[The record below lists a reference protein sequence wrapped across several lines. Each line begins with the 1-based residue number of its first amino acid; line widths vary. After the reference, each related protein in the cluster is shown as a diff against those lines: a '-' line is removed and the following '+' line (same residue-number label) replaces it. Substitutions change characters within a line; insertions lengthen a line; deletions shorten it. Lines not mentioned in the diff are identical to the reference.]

1 MYEVGVTEVVGL
13 YDEVALPLLPAGTR
27 LRAIRFRPA
36 AVAPAFGMSASS
48 LRNRTVPA
56 DAVLDPRRVRRLG
69 DPDGIDRWIRSIE
82 PSSRTA
88 AAVQLLATRSV
99 DEVAAALD
107 VTGRHLRRLVLAD
120 VGLPPKVYQQI
131 VRLQRFVK
139 AVDRGTPLAIAA
151 AGAGYADQPHLTRVV
166 RRFAG
171 ITPAR
176 LAQERQPA

>member
-1 MYEVGVTEVVGL
+1 MYEAGVAEVVGL

-36 AVAPAFGMSASS
+36 AVAHAFGTPAST

-56 DAVLDPRRVRRLG
+56 DAVLGQRRVRRLR
-69 DPDGIDRWIRSIE
+69 DPDGIARWIRSIE

-88 AAVQLLATRSV
+88 AAVELLATRSV
-99 DEVAAALD
+99 DEVAGALG

-120 VGLPPKVYQQI
+120 IGLPPKVYQQI
-131 VRLQRFVK
+131 VRLQRFVQ
-139 AVDRGTPLAIAA
+139 AVDGGTPLAIAA

-176 LAQERQPA
+176 LVRERRPA

>member
-1 MYEVGVTEVVGL
+1 
-13 YDEVALPLLPAGTR
+13 
-27 LRAIRFRPA
+27 
-36 AVAPAFGMSASS
+36 
-48 LRNRTVPA
+48 
-56 DAVLDPRRVRRLG
+56 VRRLG

-88 AAVQLLATRSV
+88 AAVQLRATRSV
-99 DEVAAALD
+99 DEVAGALD

-139 AVDRGTPLAIAA
+139 AVDGGTPLAIAA

-176 LAQERQPA
+176 LAQERRPA